1 MSRKLPLVFCVIL
14 LAGCLG
20 SSEQIPLQATTDS
33 AGFAAQPMRDPGI
46 CPLTIANG
54 RTPSRQNNSGMNH
67 GNGKLWTALWPHNVV
82 IATGDEIKPDGR
94 IGMKWPWYRGV
105 SGRLHIEGRRLDG
118 TAPPVTADI
127 IRAYGDSGFQ
137 PSGIY
142 FPTEGC
148 WEITGRVG
156 TAELTFVTLVL
167 KASTYGLEQARG

>member
-1 MSRKLPLVFCVIL
+1 VNGKLSLVFCVIL

-20 SSEQIPLQATTDS
+20 SSEHNARQTTTDS
-33 AGFAAQPMRDPGI
+33 AGSTAQLVHGKGV

-54 RTPSRQNNSGMNH
+54 RTPSRRNNSGMNH

-82 IATGDEIKPDGR
+82 IATPDQIEPDGA

-105 SGRLHIEGRRLDG
+105 RGRLQIEGRRLDG
-118 TAPPVTADI
+118 KAPPVSADI
-127 IRAYGDSGFQ
+127 PSYGNSGFQ

-142 FPTEGC
+142 FPTQGC

-156 TAELTFVTLVL
+156 TAELTFVTVVL
-167 KASTYGLEQARG
+167 KASAYGLEQARG

>member
-1 MSRKLPLVFCVIL
+1 VTRKLLMSACVIF

-20 SSEQIPLQATTDS
+20 NSENAAPPTTTGP
-33 AGFAAQPMRDPGI
+33 AVMVAQTTVGQGI
-46 CPLTIANG
+46 CPLTIANE

-67 GNGKLWTALWPHNVV
+67 GNGKLWTALWPHSVV
-82 IATGDEIKPDGR
+82 IATGDEIEPDGR

-105 SGRLHIEGRRLDG
+105 RGRLHIEGRRLDG

-167 KASTYGLEQARG
+167 KASTYGFEQARG